1 MSRTVDRAAGI
12 ALAVLGVAVFWSSRG
27 FPVVP
32 GQKLGAGF
40 LPGIVGV
47 GLILCAVALVLRS
60 LRAPAPPPGEPMASS
75 GEVATS
81 SSAETDAGELPR
93 RAAPLLVVASIVA
106 FVTLATPVGFLLV
119 APPCLVVLLL
129 ALGRRWGESLLWALG
144 ATVVVHLVFYKLLR
158 VPLPWGVLPPL
169 Y

>member
-12 ALAVLGVAVFWSSRG
+12 ALAVLGVAVFVSSRG

-47 GLILCAVALVLRS
+47 GLMLCAVALVLRS
-60 LRAPAPPPGEPMASS
+60 LRGPSTPPAPSTGDAPASEGAAPAPERLRIGP
-75 GEVATS
+75 
-81 SSAETDAGELPR
+81 
-93 RAAPLLVVASIVA
+93 PLLVVASIIA
-106 FVTLATPVGFLLV
+106 FVVLAEPVGFLLV
-119 APPCLVVLLL
+119 APPCLMVLQR

-144 ATVVVHLVFYKLLR
+144 ATVVVHLVFYKVLR
-158 VPLPWGVLPPL
+158 VPLPWGLLPPL

>member
-12 ALAVLGVAVFWSSRG
+12 ALAVLGVAVFVSSRG

-47 GLILCAVALVLRS
+47 GLMLCAVALVLRS
-60 LRAPAPPPGEPMASS
+60 LRGPAAPPASEPASTAGPAS
-75 GEVATS
+75 P
-81 SSAETDAGELPR
+81 AEPQRFGP
-93 RAAPLLVVASIVA
+93 PLLVVASIIA
-106 FVTLATPVGFLLV
+106 FVALAEPVGFLLV
-119 APPCLVVLLL
+119 APPCLMVLQR
-129 ALGRRWGESLLWALG
+129 ALGRRWGESLLWAVG
-144 ATVVVHLVFYKLLR
+144 ATVVVHLVFYKVLR